1 MAGKKFKFRTDGNR
15 RPGVKEV
22 VFRTMSMRGPRIS
35 VSVGLDSNFDLSKIH
50 IIEGN
55 ILTPI
60 KSTKGFKRGKG
71 GKAIYYPIDELSY
84 IATVTLQYNKNMK
97 VVEKLLTVYIPKGI
111 CSSDEIYCV
120 RVTGKLTDEIREK
133 ILNSVCGYA
142 TSRA

>member
-15 RPGVKEV
+15 RTGIKEV
-22 VFRTMSMRGPRIS
+22 VSRGMSIRGPRIS
-35 VSVGLDSNFDLSKIH
+35 ISVGLDSDFNLSKIH
-50 IIEGN
+50 TIEGN

-60 KSTKGFKRGKG
+60 RSTKGLKRGKG

-97 VVEKLLTVYIPKGI
+97 VVEKLLTVYIPKVV
-111 CSSDEIYCV
+111 CTHDEIYCL
-120 RVTGKLTDEIREK
+120 RITSRLTQEETEQ
-133 ILNSVCGYA
+133 ILNNICGYA

>member
-35 VSVGLDSNFDLSKIH
+35 VSVGLDSNFNLSKIH
-50 IIEGN
+50 TIEGN

-60 KSTKGFKRGKG
+60 KSTKGLKRGKG

-84 IATVTLQYNKNMK
+84 IATITLQYNKNMK
-97 VVEKLLTVYIPKGI
+97 VVEKLLTVYSPMGV
-111 CSSDEIYCV
+111 CSFDEIYCM
-120 RVTGKLTDEIREK
+120 RITGRITQEEREQ
-133 ILNSVCGYA
+133 ILNNICGYA